1 MKNKIKRWNM
11 VAHTPP
17 FYFKSYFSRI
27 KKAILKINLKIR
39 CSFFVFFSKKIPS
52 PLLKRGRKKNYSFKK
67 KRELFPKFLPVS

>member
-1 MKNKIKRWNM
+1 M

-39 CSFFVFFSKKIPS
+39 CSFFVFFSKKN
-52 PLLKRGRKKNYSFKK
+52 PLPIAEKRQEKK
-67 KRELFPKFLPVS
+67 LFF